1 MSDRGRQDVAT
12 MAVFVSGTGRTLEN
26 FCERIA
32 DGTLRARI
40 GVVVAS
46 KECPA
51 LDKARARDIP
61 AEVHPGT
68 LTEAALRKVL
78 ERAGAE
84 WVVLAGYTK
93 LMAIPEGYEG
103 RVVNIHPAL
112 LPKFGG
118 KGMYGMRVHE
128 AVIAAGEKRSGC
140 TVHLCDGKYDTGP
153 IVAQASCHVRADDTA
168 QTLAARVFELEKELY
183 PRTLDAMLAG
193 ARESSRA

>member
-1 MSDRGRQDVAT
+1 MPGL
-12 MAVFVSGTGRTLEN
+12 AVFVSGTGRTLEN

-32 DGTLRARI
+32 DGSLAARI
-40 GVVVAS
+40 VVVVAS

-51 LDKARARDIP
+51 LDKARARGIP

-68 LTEAALRKVL
+68 LSEAALQKIL
-78 ERAGAE
+78 ERAGAD

-93 LMAIPEGYEG
+93 LLAIPEGYEG

-112 LPKFGG
+112 LPGFGG

-153 IVAQASCHVRADDTA
+153 IVAQASCEVRADDTA